1 MPKPH
6 LSPQAESG
14 RQRLPSR
21 GPDPP
26 APRAQ
31 HRETRSTR
39 TTLAGRWDS
48 KVEQVRGTLDR
59 GLIPGA
65 SACRVHATSGRT
77 GSVSAAGEASEVGS
91 RQRTGATWPL
101 RHGWPALEARRCV
114 TTKERSWRK
123 LNELTVISDP
133 RFFLRGGQERALW
146 EGGFLWAPG
155 VQGQAV
161 GVSVIHGDGAT
172 QGGLRSARTA
182 VQETTGPAP
191 WGPSPAAR
199 SPRHSAPPSRRH
211 QEAERP
217 AAVLL

>member
-1 MPKPH
+1 MGQQSQTSTRNAGPRFDSWGLRLQGPRH
-6 LSPQAESG
+6 F
-14 RQRLPSR
+14 RQDRVRER
-21 GPDPP
+21 GWRGLRGEFPP
-26 APRAQ
+26 AHGRHVAAEAQ
-31 HRETRSTR
+31 
-39 TTLAGRWDS
+39 
-48 KVEQVRGTLDR
+48 V
-59 GLIPGA
+59 A
-65 SACRVHATSGRT
+65 SL
-77 GSVSAAGEASEVGS
+77 GS
-91 RQRTGATWPL
+91 W
-101 RHGWPALEARRCV
+101 RCV

-133 RFFLRGGQERALW
+133 QFFLRGGQERALW

-155 VQGQAV
+155 VQGEAV

-182 VQETTGPAP
+182 VRETTGPAP
-191 WGPSPAAR
+191 WGPSLAAR